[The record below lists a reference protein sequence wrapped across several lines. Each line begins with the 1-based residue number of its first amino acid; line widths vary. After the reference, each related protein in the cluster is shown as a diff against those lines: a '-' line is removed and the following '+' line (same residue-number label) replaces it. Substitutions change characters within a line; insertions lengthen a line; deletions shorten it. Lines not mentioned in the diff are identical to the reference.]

1 MSRFKTFIQT
11 SVIGGFAVILPVT
24 LFAFILKWLFK
35 VATGIIRPLTNLVI
49 ARSNMQTI
57 FADTIVIALILLA
70 CFLVGIVVKTKLGR
84 FIQKNLEEHILKF
97 APGYSII
104 KQTVMQ
110 FLGKEK
116 FPFSSVVLVR
126 AYENDTLMTGFVTD
140 EHPDGHYSVFVPS
153 APNPTTGFVFH
164 LKRDYVHPVN
174 VPAEE
179 AIRSVISCGAGS
191 GKLIKAYSEQ
201 ASQT

>member
-49 ARSNMQTI
+49 ARSNIQTI
-57 FADTIVIALILLA
+57 FADTIVIVLILLA

-84 FIQKNLEEHILKF
+84 FIQENLEDHILKF

-140 EHPDGHYSVFVPS
+140 EHPDGHCSVFVPS
-153 APNPTTGFVFH
+153 APNPTTGFIFH
-164 LKRDYVHPVN
+164 LKRDFVHPVN

-191 GKLIKAYSEQ
+191 GKLIESYSKQ
-201 ASQT
+201 ASQN

>member
-11 SVIGGFAVILPVT
+11 SVIGGVVVILPVA
-24 LFAFILKWLFK
+24 LFAFIIKWLFK
-35 VATGIIRPLTNLVI
+35 VASGIIRPLTNLVI

-57 FADTIVIALILLA
+57 FADTIVIVLILLA

-84 FIQKNLEEHILKF
+84 FIQENLEDHILKF

-104 KQTVMQ
+104 KQSIMQ

-153 APNPTTGFVFH
+153 GPNPTTGFVFH
-164 LKRDYVHPVN
+164 LKQDYVHPVN

-191 GKLIKAYSEQ
+191 GKLIEAYSGQ